1 MSKRDFSI
9 LEKVKK
15 DISFLMDCFE
25 EVLRDLGEENLVSF
39 LPFKGILVKIGTKHT
54 EEIYE

>member
-25 EVLRDLGEENLVSF
+25 EVLRFRGRKLSF
-39 LPFKGILVKIGTKHT
+39 FFTI
-54 EEIYE
+54 